1 VPVLSKHSKNKQST
15 FSDRLTSDPD
25 YDILRSFFGS
35 KTKLQAIIWVTLV
48 KIKIENETNEAL
60 SMTGSIEIKEL

>member
-1 VPVLSKHSKNKQST
+1 M
-15 FSDRLTSDPD
+15 
-25 YDILRSFFGS
+25 ILRSFFGS
-35 KTKLQAIIWVTLV
+35 KTKLEAIIWVTLV